1 MTEFIQVFDGDLAQQ
16 VFLIVSLIFVALYAC
31 GILFLQRTE
40 TGPRRTVFHAKT
52 AMNALF
58 LAVAISVIA
67 NGLGVFHSSS
77 SGAAK
82 GPVSISIS
90 ELQRAVDMKSL
101 PVQRVESLF

>member
-1 MTEFIQVFDGDLAQQ
+1 MTELIQVFDGGLAQQ
-16 VFLIVSLIFVALYAC
+16 VFLIGSAIFVALYAC
-31 GILFLQRTE
+31 AILFLQRTQ

-58 LAVAISVIA
+58 LALAISVVA
-67 NGLGVFHSSS
+67 NGLGVFHASS

-82 GPVSISIS
+82 GAVSISIS
-90 ELQRAVDMKSL
+90 ELQRTVDMKSL